1 MATATPPVVKRA
13 LVVALLIAAALF
25 AVEGGEF
32 GTLDLMR
39 QRRERARITH
49 SIDSLQH
56 VVDSLKRYADQ
67 VQHDPATQE
76 RIAREVFGMVRGNKE
91 LLYRFTSPPMDSA
104 HRR

>member
-1 MATATPPVVKRA
+1 MATAMPPFVKR
-13 LVVALLIAAALF
+13 LGLVALLAVAVWF

-32 GTLDLMR
+32 STLDLSR
-39 QRRERARITH
+39 QRRRSAAITK

-76 RIAREVFGMVRGNKE
+76 KIAREMFGMVRGNKE
-91 LLYRFTSPPMDSA
+91 LLYRFTTPADSA
-104 HRR
+104 KRP